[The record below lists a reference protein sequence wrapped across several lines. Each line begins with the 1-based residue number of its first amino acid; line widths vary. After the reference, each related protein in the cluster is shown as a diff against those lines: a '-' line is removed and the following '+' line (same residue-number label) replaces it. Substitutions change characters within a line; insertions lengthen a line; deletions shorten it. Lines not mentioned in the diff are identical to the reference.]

1 LPVVPVT
8 LVILSGACGLVML
21 RMRR

>member
-8 LVILSGACGLVML
+8 LVILSGVCGLVML